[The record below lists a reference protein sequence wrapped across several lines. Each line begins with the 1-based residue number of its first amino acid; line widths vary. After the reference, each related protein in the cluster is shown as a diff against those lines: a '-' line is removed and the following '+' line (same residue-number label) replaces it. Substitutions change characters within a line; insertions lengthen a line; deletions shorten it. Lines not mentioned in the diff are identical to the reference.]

1 MPKKDDVDALVVA
14 GFLLAAAGGVYLV
27 LKAFGCFEEGEE
39 ITPAKIYSSNNDFD
53 DSSHSD
59 DFQSSKADI
68 LKCSICGEIA
78 TTFCGRCRTDL
89 CNNDCYSNGLCW
101 QCDNDDD

>member
-1 MPKKDDVDALVVA
+1 MSKKDDVDALVAA

-53 DSSHSD
+53 NSSHSD
-59 DFQSSKADI
+59 YYQSSKAEA
-68 LKCSICGEIA
+68 LKCSVCGATA
-78 TTFCGRCRTDL
+78 TTSCDRCGIPL
-89 CNNDCYSNGLCW
+89 CNNDLYSNRWCC
-101 QCDNDDD
+101 QCDDD